1 MNRIVNVF
9 DDPNPNE
16 SLIERTQRGYGI
28 AGRFPDDYKLDYEQF
43 SLYTALEPLT
53 GEGTFQLCFSKNGK
67 KSVWYI
73 GMSQD
78 DRLGVLFEDGT
89 QVFINRADYDD
100 NLKEYKKAV
109 YDYFRKY
116 IYNVY
121 ELNKPLYQLEDESFE
136 DI

>member
-28 AGRFPDDYKLDYEQF
+28 AGRYPDHKMDYEQF
-43 SLYTALEPLT
+43 SLYTALEPFN
-53 GEGTFQLCFSKNGK
+53 GDGTFKLCFSKNGK

-89 QVFINRADYDD
+89 QKFIEVNDYKK
-100 NLKEYKKAV
+100 LKDYKKAV
-109 YDYFRKY
+109 YDYFKKY
-116 IYNVY
+116 IDNGY

>member
-16 SLIERTQRGYGI
+16 SLIARTQRGYGI
-28 AGRFPDDYKLDYEQF
+28 AGRFPDFKMDYDQF
-43 SLYTALEPLT
+43 SLYTALEPFN
-53 GEGTFQLCFSKNGK
+53 GEGSFQLCFSKNGK
-67 KSVWYI
+67 NSVWHI

-100 NLKEYKKAV
+100 NLKDYKKAV
-109 YDYFRKY
+109 YDYFKKY
-116 IYNVY
+116 IDNGY
-121 ELNKPLYQLEDESFE
+121 ELNKPLYQLEDETFE

>member
-28 AGRFPDDYKLDYEQF
+28 AGRYPDHKMDYEQF
-43 SLYTALEPLT
+43 SLYTALEPFN
-53 GEGTFQLCFSKNGK
+53 GDGTFQLCFSKNGK
-67 KSVWYI
+67 NNVWYI
-73 GMSQD
+73 GMSQS

-89 QVFINRADYDD
+89 QKFIEVNDYKK
-100 NLKEYKKAV
+100 LKDYKKAV
-109 YDYFRKY
+109 YDYFKKY
-116 IYNVY
+116 IDNGY

>member
-16 SLIERTQRGYGI
+16 SLIERTQRAYGI
-28 AGRFPDDYKLDYEQF
+28 AGRYPDHKMDYEQF
-43 SLYTALEPLT
+43 SLYTALEPFN
-53 GEGTFQLCFSKNGK
+53 GDGTFQLCFSKNGK
-67 KSVWYI
+67 NNVWYI
-73 GMSQD
+73 GMSQS

-89 QVFINRADYDD
+89 QKFIEVNDYKK
-100 NLKEYKKAV
+100 LKDYKKAV
-109 YDYFRKY
+109 YDYFKKY
-116 IYNVY
+116 IDNGY

>member
-109 YDYFRKY
+109 YDYFKKY
-116 IYNVY
+116 IDNGY

>member
-28 AGRFPDDYKLDYEQF
+28 AGRYPDHKMDYEQF
-43 SLYTALEPLT
+43 SLYTALEPFN
-53 GEGTFQLCFSKNGK
+53 GDGTFQLCFSKNGK

-89 QVFINRADYDD
+89 QKFIEVNDYKK
-100 NLKEYKKAV
+100 LKDYKKAV
-109 YDYFRKY
+109 YDYFKKY
-116 IYNVY
+116 IDNGY